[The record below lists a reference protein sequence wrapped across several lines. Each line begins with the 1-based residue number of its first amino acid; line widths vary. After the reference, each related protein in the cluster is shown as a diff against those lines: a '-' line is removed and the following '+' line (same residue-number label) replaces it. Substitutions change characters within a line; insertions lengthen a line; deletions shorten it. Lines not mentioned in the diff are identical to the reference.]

1 MTSALDAAEA
11 RLATLE
17 RDANRA
23 WWAMA
28 CDATDAH
35 SDAAEAASA
44 ALEHALADPALA
56 AAAVPADDAPLERRR
71 AEVLRLMTAGRRR
84 PPALIDRIVRLE
96 TELMGIHSR
105 YRAADG
111 DRELD
116 AAAVDRVLQTSTD
129 VAERERVWTSARGVG
144 AEAAGPLR
152 ELVRLRNEA
161 ARALGHR
168 DHYAMSLALDE
179 LDEDRLYGLLDAL
192 EARLEGAWAAERGR
206 IAAERRRALGLP
218 DDAPL
223 MPWHLVDPF
232 GQEAPSVGPDPLE
245 PVIGQVDALAASCA
259 YFADLGQP
267 MEGVVDRSDVLPR
280 PGKDQHAFM
289 MHVDRT
295 GDVRTLLNLTPT
307 VRWLETTLHELGHAA
322 YEVALDPALPWL
334 LRDPAHT
341 LVTEAI
347 AMLHGRRGRDAAFLE
362 RYAGVPAAAAQDPA
376 NAATLRRGLLILA
389 AWVPVMVRFERALY
403 ADPDQDLDGVWWDL
417 VERHQGIG
425 RPPTP
430 PADAWASKIHL
441 AVAPVY
447 YQNYLLGEILASQI
461 QAWTMRETGAASP
474 ARDPVRVGPLI
485 AERLLRPGAS
495 VRWDRLVEQ
504 ATGAPL
510 GVDAFVRDAAA

>member
-17 RDANRA
+17 CDANLA

-56 AAAVPADDAPLERRR
+56 AAAVPADDAPLEHRR

-84 PPALIDRIVRLE
+84 PPELIDRIVRLE

-144 AEAAGPLR
+144 AAAAGPLR

-179 LDEDRLYGLLDAL
+179 LEEDRLYGLLDDL
-192 EARLEGAWAAERGR
+192 EARLADAWAAERGR

-218 DDAPL
+218 EDAPL
-223 MPWHLVDPF
+223 MPWHLVDQF

-245 PVIGQVDALAASCA
+245 PVIGQVDALAAARA

-322 YEVALDPALPWL
+322 YEVALDPGLPWL

-341 LVTEAI
+341 LVT
-347 AMLHGRRGRDAAFLE
+347 
-362 RYAGVPAAAAQDPA
+362 
-376 NAATLRRGLLILA
+376 
-389 AWVPVMVRFERALY
+389 
-403 ADPDQDLDGVWWDL
+403 
-417 VERHQGIG
+417 
-425 RPPTP
+425 
-430 PADAWASKIHL
+430 
-441 AVAPVY
+441 
-447 YQNYLLGEILASQI
+447 
-461 QAWTMRETGAASP
+461 
-474 ARDPVRVGPLI
+474 
-485 AERLLRPGAS
+485 
-495 VRWDRLVEQ
+495 
-504 ATGAPL
+504 
-510 GVDAFVRDAAA
+510 